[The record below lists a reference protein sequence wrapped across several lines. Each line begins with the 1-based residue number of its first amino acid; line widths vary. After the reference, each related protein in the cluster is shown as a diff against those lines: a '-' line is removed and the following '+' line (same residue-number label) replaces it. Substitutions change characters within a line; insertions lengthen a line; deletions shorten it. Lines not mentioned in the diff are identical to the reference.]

1 MVAADTGVA
10 VVPGPFLLE
19 PAGLADGGVQI
30 DGQGIAAGPRSGR
43 PGPLEQFAAD
53 PVELAHGAPGE
64 AAQERAQGGRRLD
77 PEAQHPARATGPQR
91 IGIIDD
97 VAARERRQ
105 HQRQELVADVGPA
118 HCRPQVEVLI
128 DQLPEAQMLCQ
139 GGRQQEPG
147 SGHQAVVVEGRV
159 EPVEAVG

>member
-30 DGQGIAAGPRSGR
+30 DGQGDRSRSPAPAAQALLSSSRLTR
-43 PGPLEQFAAD
+43 
-53 PVELAHGAPGE
+53 VELAHVAPAE
-64 AAQERAQGGRRLD
+64 AAQERARGGRRLD
-77 PEAQHPARATGPQR
+77 PEAEHPLGATGPQR
-91 IGIIDD
+91 IGIIDA
-97 VAARERRQ
+97 VAARERRH

-139 GGRQQEPG
+139 GGWQQEPG
-147 SGHQAVVVEGRV
+147 PYLPA
-159 EPVEAVG
+159 